1 MKIND
6 SNYEAVVSEGK
17 PLVLD
22 FWATW
27 CGPCKMIAPIIEQL
41 STEYA
46 DRVNIGKVD
55 VEDEA
60 DDLVAQ
66 FGIRNVPTVLF
77 IKDGQV
83 VDKLVGAATKAM
95 YEQKIQAML

>member
-6 SNYEAVVSEGK
+6 SNYAEVLAQGK
-17 PLVLD
+17 PVVLD
-22 FWATW
+22 VWATW
-27 CGPCKMIAPIIEQL
+27 CGPCKMVGPIIEQL

-46 DRVNIGKVD
+46 DRVVIGKVD

-60 DDLVAQ
+60 DDLVSQ
-66 FGIRNVPTVLF
+66 FGIRNVPTVVFL
-77 IKDGQV
+77 KDGQV

-95 YEQKIQAML
+95 YEQKIQALL

>member
-6 SNYEAVVSEGK
+6 SNYEAVASEGK

-22 FWATW
+22 FWAIW

>member
-1 MKIND
+1 M
-6 SNYEAVVSEGK
+6 V
-17 PLVLD
+17 
-22 FWATW
+22 
-27 CGPCKMIAPIIEQL
+27 APIIEQL

-77 IKDGQV
+77 IKDGKV
-83 VDKLVGAATKAM
+83 VDKVVGAATKAM